1 MNSSCASFPE
11 QRGDIKTHVSAMEK
25 DIGKLAEAVQKER

>member
-1 MNSSCASFPE
+1 MNSNGAFLLE